1 MANNSKKC
9 LEKQV
14 VFKGFAWSVDYI
26 SKTFQVMDLKERKLW
41 VCMVPLKM
49 QLFLLMDPWKLKSRN
64 ILFWYLAIQLS
75 VNYNCD
81 KNWLNLVTKRGPGG
95 PRRSENVALQN
106 MHLLY
111 IISNYSNPFANM
123 IFGPREKSC
132 YSKIMLWKSATKNF
146 YSVIISHYT
155 REKCNHKK
163 FQCYI
168 SLLMYIHT
176 DKIFVQC
183 IWLQIELTNY

>member
-1 MANNSKKC
+1 
-9 LEKQV
+9 
-14 VFKGFAWSVDYI
+14 
-26 SKTFQVMDLKERKLW
+26 
-41 VCMVPLKM
+41 
-49 QLFLLMDPWKLKSRN
+49 
-64 ILFWYLAIQLS
+64 
-75 VNYNCD
+75 
-81 KNWLNLVTKRGPGG
+81 
-95 PRRSENVALQN
+95 
-106 MHLLY
+106 
-111 IISNYSNPFANM
+111 M

-132 YSKIMLWKSATKNF
+132 YSKIMLWKSATKNFYSVIISHYTRENF

-183 IWLQIELTNY
+183 IRLKIELINYFSSYLGSNKNSDPLTDIVLGQQKFIKQTITSILLIHAL

>member
-1 MANNSKKC
+1 MLQNLLCLWKK
-9 LEKQV
+9 K
-14 VFKGFAWSVDYI
+14 I
-26 SKTFQVMDLKERKLW
+26 SKSLHQKLRNHL
-41 VCMVPLKM
+41 PLKM
-49 QLFLLMDPWKLKSRN
+49 
-64 ILFWYLAIQLS
+64 
-75 VNYNCD
+75 
-81 KNWLNLVTKRGPGG
+81 KNK
-95 PRRSENVALQN
+95 
-106 MHLLY
+106 
-111 IISNYSNPFANM
+111 YSNPFANM

-155 REKCNHKK
+155 RENFYSVIISHYTREKCNHKK

-183 IWLQIELTNY
+183 IGLQIELRKY